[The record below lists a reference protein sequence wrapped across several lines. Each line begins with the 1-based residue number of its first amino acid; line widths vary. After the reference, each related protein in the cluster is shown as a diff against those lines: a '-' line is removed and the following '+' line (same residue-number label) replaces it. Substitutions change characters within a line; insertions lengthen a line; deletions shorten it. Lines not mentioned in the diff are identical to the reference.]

1 MIRPSWRTYGYHA
14 LILVRKQE
22 QQVNIG
28 VVLMLIVAVFG
39 ALDAII
45 VRQLSPSVHPFIIGF
60 TRSSF
65 GLLAFL
71 PWILSHPE
79 ILKSHYRFRHV
90 LRAAIK
96 LASLIALFAAYAV
109 SPLADV
115 AAIAFTAPLFVTI
128 GAWIFLSESP
138 QSLRILAVAIGFA
151 GVYVVLQPGQQSGIS
166 VGLWLALL
174 GAILTALIQLI
185 LKPMSARDSTPTLVA
200 WNLIVTVPLAAI
212 PAYFVWQMPTMSE
225 WVLLAVQGVIGALS
239 MAMITRAFALADAS
253 LISPID
259 FLRLPLIAI
268 LAYWI
273 FGQEFEPTTW
283 IGGALIFAATLLMA
297 RSSRT

>member
-1 MIRPSWRTYGYHA
+1 MKER
-14 LILVRKQE
+14 
-22 QQVNIG
+22 QVNIG
-28 VVLMLIVAVFG
+28 ILLMLIVAVFG
-39 ALDAII
+39 AFDAII
-45 VRQLSPSVHPFIIGF
+45 VRLVSPSVHPFIIGF
-60 TRSSF
+60 TRSLF
-65 GLLAFL
+65 GFLAFL
-71 PWILSHPE
+71 PWIFSHPE
-79 ILKSHYRFRHV
+79 ILKSQYRFRHV

-96 LASLIALFAAYAV
+96 LASLIAFFAAYGL

-128 GAWIFLSESP
+128 GAWVFLSESP
-138 QSLRILAVAIGFA
+138 QSLRILAIVVGFA

-166 VGLWLALL
+166 AGLWLALI
-174 GAILTALIQLI
+174 GAVLTALIQLI
-185 LKPMSARDSTPTLVA
+185 LKPMSAQDSTQTLVA

-212 PAYFVWQMPTMSE
+212 PAYLVWQMPSTME
-225 WVLLAVQGVIGALS
+225 WLFLAVQGVLGALS

-273 FGQEFEPTTW
+273 FGQALEVSTW
-283 IGGALIFAATLLMA
+283 MGGAMIFLATLLMA
-297 RSSRT
+297 RSSRP